1 MLRCCNTNDGSPW
14 FSSRCN
20 KSASLRLQ
28 LEVLCGA
35 EWQNSIHHALLNNK
49 LICNPAKNKNHES
62 NLDRGLRQQ
71 LSSKFLTKSKRQK
84 KLQKIVLTLYRT
96 QTGSDF
102 ELYSEK
108 NSSMR
113 FSFCFKPPLTH
124 GWERILLLTI
134 HPWFSSRCS
143 SLSFVNRMFRSSLS
157 SRWTLHLQNFVT
169 TEDKTKKKE
178 ADDEGSKA
186 HEENHQKQQ
195 RNRSRRWK
203 MGRRRSEMEAK
214 PWMSQHYLICCSVID
229 GWFSYYLVTWTAIEW
244 MDRERLIISSLVS
257 RVQ

>member
-14 FSSRCN
+14 FSSRCS
-20 KSASLRLQ
+20 KSSSLRLQ

-35 EWQNSIHHALLNNK
+35 EWQNSIHHALPNNK

-62 NLDRGLRQQ
+62 NLERGLRQP
-71 LSSKFLTKSKRQK
+71 LWSKFLTKSKRQK

-96 QTGSDF
+96 ETGSDS

-124 GWERILLLTI
+124 GWERIFLLTI
-134 HPWFSSRCS
+134 YPWFPSRCL
-143 SLSFVNRMFRSSLS
+143 SLSFVNWIFKSSWS
-157 SRWTLHLQNFVT
+157 SRWPIYIPAKLCHNGRQ
-169 TEDKTKKKE
+169 
-178 ADDEGSKA
+178 DEEERGGGRRQKA
-186 HEENHQKQQ
+186 YEGNHHKQQ

-203 MGRRRSEMEAK
+203 MGRRRSGMEAK
-214 PWMSQHYLICCSVID
+214 PWMRQHYLI
-229 GWFSYYLVTWTAIEW
+229 L
-244 MDRERLIISSLVS
+244 L
-257 RVQ
+257 